1 MMDFFEEMLIPFCF
15 VTFVIFA
22 IVGILIG
29 VYAILGSQEC
39 KRWGGDFSVSA
50 GCLMEYNDKTLTL
63 EQYKEI
69 NLKEITQPIEHN
81 INIKKD

>member
-1 MMDFFEEMLIPFCF
+1 MMDFIEEVLIPFNLMIL
-15 VTFVIFA
+15 VL
-22 IVGILIG
+22 VGISIG

-39 KRWGGDFSVSA
+39 KKWGGNFSVSA
-50 GCLMEYNDKTLTL
+50 GCLMEYNNKTLTL
-63 EQYKEI
+63 EQYKEV